1 MRANA
6 IRNLKA
12 CATMAAAMLLPFPM
26 GLQGPAV
33 AALRPINGGASF
45 GLQPR
50 FERETVKKMA
60 SGGNSKKS
68 LAGRLGGV
76 RASAGAGYFWR

>member
-1 MRANA
+1 
-6 IRNLKA
+6 
-12 CATMAAAMLLPFPM
+12 MAPI
-26 GLQGPAV
+26 
-33 AALRPINGGASF
+33 RPINGGASS

-50 FERETVKKMA
+50 FEGETVKKMA